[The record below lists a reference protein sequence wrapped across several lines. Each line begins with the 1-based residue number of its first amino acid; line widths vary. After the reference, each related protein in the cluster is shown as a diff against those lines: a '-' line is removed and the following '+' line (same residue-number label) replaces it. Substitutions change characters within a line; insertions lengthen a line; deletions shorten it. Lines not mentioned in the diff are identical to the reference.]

1 MASHYSLKSI
11 MVASCYI
18 SLGPKT
24 LCNQGPVYLSKL
36 FRHRFLPQLCPSF
49 SVAFFRLARYSLLL
63 PTPGSLHTLHPTQ
76 NSLLHSCHP
85 AHDQVQCPFCRR
97 PLPDTTDAFI
107 ISIVFIKSIINAK
120 LYDQLLY
127 ACFSCQNMKAMR
139 SRSLSSLFTEQ
150 NSGWHI
156 VRVQ

>member
-1 MASHYSLKSI
+1 MASHDSLKSI
-11 MVASCYI
+11 MVASCYTG
-18 SLGPKT
+18 LGSKT
-24 LCNQGPVYLSKL
+24 LCNEGPVYLSQL
-36 FRHRFLPQLCPSF
+36 FRHHFLPQLCPSF
-49 SVAFFRLARYSLLL
+49 SVAFFRLTQSASKLELSL
-63 PTPGSLHTLHPTQ
+63 P
-76 NSLLHSCHP
+76 HSCHP
-85 AHDQVQCPFCRR
+85 AHDQVQCPFCGR

-107 ISIVFIKSIINAK
+107 ILIVFIQTIINAK

>member
-1 MASHYSLKSI
+1 MAWARRPCVIKALSTSASSSGTVFSLS
-11 MVASCYI
+11 
-18 SLGPKT
+18 
-24 LCNQGPVYLSKL
+24 
-36 FRHRFLPQLCPSF
+36 LCPPF
-49 SVAFFRLARYSLLL
+49 SVAFFRLSRYSLLL
-63 PTPGSLHTLHPTQ
+63 PTSGSLHTLHPTE
-76 NSLLHSCHP
+76 NSLSHSCHP

-107 ISIVFIKSIINAK
+107 ILIVFIKIIANAK
-120 LYDQLLY
+120 LYDQLFY

-156 VRVQ
+156 ECTH